1 MPLTRHNPFQIEVGV
16 LGCVLDDHAPSS
28 PCAKL
33 CHAHPVE
40 IHNVFEIS
48 ARRDLENI
56 VHFYRLDNPRHGRGR
71 WLVEVTEFSTRGGWT
86 SLAAHVSIMLYV
98 SPIARI

>member
-1 MPLTRHNPFQIEVGV
+1 MSCSLSEDDERQCMPLTRHNPFQIEVGV

-48 ARRDLENI
+48 AR
-56 VHFYRLDNPRHGRGR
+56 V
-71 WLVEVTEFSTRGGWT
+71 
-86 SLAAHVSIMLYV
+86 
-98 SPIARI
+98 